1 MKPGSR
7 RTFTMDETR
16 LLIFR
21 WGAEKYGVSVEDVG
35 GVIGR
40 SRTLERSDDEA
51 ESALDYQEKIIPVLP
66 MRSSISN
73 NESKRTII
81 MNSNGIQIGILVDE
95 VVGVMRLAK
104 ANDDTVE
111 ANVATFQIM
120 QLGAG

>member
-1 MKPGSR
+1 
-7 RTFTMDETR
+7 MDETR

-21 WGAEKYGVSVEDVG
+21 WGAEKYGVSVDDVG

-40 SRTLERSDDEA
+40 NRTLERSDSED
-51 ESALDYQEKIIPVLP
+51 ESAPLDYQEKIIPVLP
-66 MRSSISN
+66 MRSSVSN
-73 NESKRTII
+73 NENKRTII